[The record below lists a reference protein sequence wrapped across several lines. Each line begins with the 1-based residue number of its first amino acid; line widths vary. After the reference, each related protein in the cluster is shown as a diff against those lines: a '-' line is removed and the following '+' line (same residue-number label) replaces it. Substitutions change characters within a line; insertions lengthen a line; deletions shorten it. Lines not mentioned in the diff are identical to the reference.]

1 MVPWPQPCVVKI
13 REEFVLRALE
23 PHANVA
29 ELCREY
35 GVSRKTGYKWLA
47 RFKERGVI
55 GLEDMSRRPH
65 RSPLRASGDAVLEI
79 LRLRREH
86 PRWGPRKLQV
96 VAARVLGEDET
107 PSVRTIARILERAGE
122 TRRSRSS
129 TGAARPTDAP
139 STDVSECNERWT
151 VDFKGWWRA
160 GDGSRCE
167 PLTVRDALSRYVLC
181 ARLVEDTRA
190 TTIKE
195 LFTGL
200 FEEFGLPRSIQVDNG
215 PPFASTR
222 ARAGLTTLSAWW
234 VSLGIE
240 LIRGRPGHPQDN
252 GAHERMHVDMR
263 FDVED
268 RAAPTIAEQQRAL
281 DRWRHEFNHVRP
293 HEALDMKVP
302 GDVYHRSPR
311 RFMGPRPQR
320 YPAIFETRRVSE
332 MGRVRYHGH
341 LLRIGAGLRGFD
353 VGLERVGDL
362 AVRAHFYELD
372 LGEIQLTQRRK

>member
-1 MVPWPQPCVVKI
+1 MKLRQD
-13 REEFVLRALE
+13 FVLRALE
-23 PHANVA
+23 PHANVS

-35 GVSRKTGYKWLA
+35 GISRKTGYKWLE
-47 RFKERGVI
+47 RFKQRGVI
-55 GLEDMSRRPH
+55 GLEDLSRRPN

-79 LRLRREH
+79 LRLRGEH
-86 PRWGPRKLQV
+86 PRWGPRKLAV
-96 VAARVLGEDET
+96 VAARVLGEDAT

-122 TRRSRSS
+122 VRRGR
-129 TGAARPTDAP
+129 GATQGERPTDAP
-139 STDVSECNERWT
+139 STDLSECNERWT

-167 PLTVRDALSRYVLC
+167 PLTVRDAVSRFVLC

-190 TTIKE
+190 ETIK
-195 LFTGL
+195 GL
-200 FEEFGLPRSIQVDNG
+200 FEGLFDEWGLPRAIQVDNG
-215 PPFASTR
+215 SPFACTR

-268 RAAPTIAEQQRAL
+268 LGAPTVAEQQAKL
-281 DRWRHEFNHVRP
+281 DQWRHEFNHVRP
-293 HEALDMKVP
+293 HEALDMQVP
-302 GDVYHRSPR
+302 SAIYCRSPR
-311 RFMGPRPQR
+311 RYMGPRPQR
-320 YPAIFETRRVSE
+320 YPATLETRRVNPA
-332 MGRVRYHGH
+332 GRVRYHGH
-341 LLRIGAGLRGFD
+341 ILRIGAGLRGFD
-353 VGLERVGDL
+353 VGLQRTGDL
-362 AVRAHFYELD
+362 AVRAYFYEID